1 MRELLTIQ
9 VGTYANFIGSHFWNF
24 QDELLGLAEEPNGDP
39 LFKSSCLD
47 MDVLYRISETQK
59 GIPTYCPR
67 LLSVGFQGS
76 LGSLN
81 LSGSLYDHIQPPDPD
96 ILTWTGNVARLV
108 AEPHPKNLFL
118 QSLYEEQHG
127 KLDVS
132 EDDPG
137 SSLTKPIQDI
147 DRVECLEN
155 DVKFWTDF
163 AKVQYHPQSLYEL
176 NNSWTD
182 INKFDNYGIGKD
194 VLSGGLLL
202 EDMNERLRFFIEEC
216 DHIQGIQFVVDDFGG
231 FSAVAVEIL
240 EGIADEYPNTPVLL
254 YSVRDPCAY
263 AYAINQKSSI
273 ARALHDAV
281 SFSRLS
287 SYSNLM
293 IPVGLPSVRR
303 ALSPLL
309 LVEDHKPYH
318 TSAIYAAS
326 MHCISIPFR
335 MQIPGPATSS
345 AFTSGAMDVGEIVH
359 TLSGQSRQNMV
370 TSLDIAMPPPSLIE
384 ENNQGTIL
392 RNLHPLTPELKE
404 DHEDLLAR
412 EAVVV
417 QGAFY
422 SDGHRATLSQVED
435 SVCTAYQR
443 EPSNPSVSRLSVALC
458 PLPVPLPFPSIF
470 GSKIGRHGELEYEA
484 VQGGRPRGSLDV
496 ESIPVATRLR
506 SSCAIVPF
514 LEKRSADL
522 RKYGMARG
530 APGAGLLCDWGF
542 GKDEVD
548 DMGEHFMKLLAA
560 FNPHSGTTSD
570 SD

>member
-1 MRELLTIQ
+1 MRELVTIQ

-24 QDELLGLAEEPNGDP
+24 QDELLGLAEEPNRDP
-39 LFKSSCLD
+39 LFKSSDLD
-47 MDVLYRISETQK
+47 MDVLYRTGETQK

-81 LSGSLYDHIQPPDPD
+81 ISGFLYDHIQSPNPDV
-96 ILTWTGNVARLV
+96 LTWTGNVARLV

-118 QSLYEEQHG
+118 QSLYEEEHG
-127 KLDVS
+127 KLDAS
-132 EDDPG
+132 EDDPA
-137 SSLTKPIQDI
+137 SSLTKSIQDI
-147 DRVECLEN
+147 ARVECLEN

-163 AKVQYHPQSLYEL
+163 SKVQYHPQSLYEL

-202 EDMNERLRFFIEEC
+202 EEMNERLRFFIEEC

-231 FSAVAVEIL
+231 FSAAAVEIL
-240 EGIADEYPNTPVLL
+240 EDIADEYTNTPVLL
-254 YSVRDPCAY
+254 YSVRDPCVY
-263 AYAINQKSSI
+263 ANAINQKSI

-287 SYSNLM
+287 SYCHLM

-303 ALSPLL
+303 AFSPLL

-318 TSAIYAAS
+318 TSAVYASS
-326 MHCISIPFR
+326 MHSISIPFR
-335 MQIPGPATSS
+335 MQMPGPATSS
-345 AFTSGAMDVGEIVH
+345 TFTSGAMDVGEIVH

-370 TSLDIAMPPPSLIE
+370 TSLAIAMPPPSLIE

-392 RNLHPLTPELKE
+392 RNLRSLTPELKE
-404 DHEDLLAR
+404 DHEDLLAT
-412 EAVVV
+412 ESLVV

-435 SVCTAYQR
+435 SLCAAYQR
-443 EPSNPSVSRLSVALC
+443 EPSKPLFSRLSVALC

-470 GSKIGRHGELEYEA
+470 GSKIGQHGELEYDA
-484 VQGGRPRGSLDV
+484 VQGVRPRGSLDV
-496 ESIPVATRLR
+496 ESIPMATRLR

-514 LEKRSADL
+514 LEKRSGDL
-522 RKYGMARG
+522 RKYGIARG
-530 APGAGLLCDWGF
+530 APGAGLLCGWGF
-542 GKDEVD
+542 EKDEVD
-548 DMGEHFMKLLAA
+548 DMGEHLVKLLTA
-560 FNPHSGTTSD
+560 FDPHSGTASD